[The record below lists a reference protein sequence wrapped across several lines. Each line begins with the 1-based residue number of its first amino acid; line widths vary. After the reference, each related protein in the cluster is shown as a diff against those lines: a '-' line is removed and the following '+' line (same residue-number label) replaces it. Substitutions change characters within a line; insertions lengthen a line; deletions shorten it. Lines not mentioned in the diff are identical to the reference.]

1 MAVESIKFVFCRQVW
16 FDVWRPNVDCIPVQF
31 KLFNQFLAIIAIGK
45 QILFIVSKQEIMCLY
60 EFLQFL
66 FILAS

>member
-1 MAVESIKFVFCRQVW
+1 MDKKANEVK
-16 FDVWRPNVDCIPVQF
+16 F
-31 KLFNQFLAIIAIGK
+31 KLFNQFLAIITIGK
-45 QILFIVSKQEIMCLY
+45 QILFIVSKQELMCLY